1 MADISSHLRATA
13 HGGDAYR
20 GDITQHRLATAVHNA
35 WHGDS
40 LDRRTALADCPP
52 PGAIALRSRYRHVID
67 SVSTGAVLAP
77 VSLEDWNRA
86 LIAETEIDNAVH
98 TGDYAHAALLCGEL
112 AGDSG
117 DEVTLTNA
125 LIGSGDVH
133 RALGQAEE
141 AVDQYEAAL
150 GHSDSCAYRFGR
162 LRALVG
168 LGHLTLTHHSAVR
181 ATELFE
187 EAHTLAEQIG
197 DPLYA
202 ANAVSGLGESA
213 ERRRELNQA
222 AETHERAYALYVE
235 VASVTGQAHA
245 AQRVGVLHHRAGR
258 LQAAGTWLVVAA
270 RAFERF
276 DDPVGTVNVLESM
289 GDLLLDVDDT
299 DEAEARYR
307 EAHALAVAHR
317 LGPATAHAE
326 QNLGRVAQARGD
338 WVEAVARFEQAERA
352 YRAQG
357 DLLGVCNALTRLA
370 DSQERMSDSDGQA
383 AALRGRLSAVFAIEE
398 HRAAHSR
405 ADAQQ
410 EYRERF
416 GKVYAS
422 ALRAAVQAGSP
433 ESFVV
438 VADGL
443 AGRRLAGLATQD
455 VPSTVADRLT
465 LLQHLLVSSDQRWLA
480 QRRPPG
486 SGGLRFPAGMARQ
499 ERLTRLL
506 GSTAIRG
513 AVREPAREAVEDL
526 LAAVY
531 LPPVNEGAALLA
543 GLPAACH
550 TLQLVVDPE
559 DPLLLYRMWRDDGGE
574 VVLDSTELSSES
586 AELLA
591 ILRTDGADHS
601 ALRPSDLAPLSSL
614 FPDGLRRAVVEGSV
628 RQLLLVPA
636 TELWLVPWGAV
647 PVAADR
653 LLSQSCAYIV
663 CPSLVLQRELRR
675 RGPSR
680 PVDRPTQLWR
690 SPLMES
696 LELARLRGDERW
708 TFTVPETGGAI
719 KAALAAAAHTA
730 VVLCH
735 GRPADGPGHYLELD
749 PDTWLLPADI
759 LNGTPPQR
767 LYLFTCW
774 GGGVPGRT
782 TTEPVTI
789 ATLALVRNSVE
800 VLATVGEYGDTAD
813 GDQFAQWVLEL
824 LGTTDVSA
832 AQAVHEASKRILEFP
847 GAWDWPVRD
856 WAVLVPMGTFHSP
869 RQLSV

>member
-20 GDITQHRLATAVHNA
+20 GDITQHRLATAVHDA

-40 LDRRTALADCPP
+40 LEGRTALADCPP

-141 AVDQYEAAL
+141 AVDHYETAL

-187 EAHTLAEQIG
+187 EALTLAEQIG

-222 AETHERAYALYVE
+222 AETHERAYTRYVE

-370 DSQERMSDSDGQA
+370 DSRERMPDRDGQA
-383 AALRGRLSAVFAIEE
+383 AALRDRLSAVFAIEE

-499 ERLTRLL
+499 ERLNLLL
-506 GSTAIRG
+506 GSTAIG
-513 AVREPAREAVEDL
+513 GTFREPAREAVEDL

-543 GLPAACH
+543 SLPAACH
-550 TLQLVVDPE
+550 TLQLVVDPQ
-559 DPLLLYRMWRDDGGE
+559 DPLLLYRMWRDDRGE
-574 VVLDSTELSSES
+574 VLLDSTALES
-586 AELLA
+586 AVTAAETAGDVQLIASVLEFQGRYLDKYDPASAVAVYERSLALNEQAGQTRGAAIAAFFLGCALDARGDHVEALTALHRAHDALLA
-591 ILRTDGADHS
+591 DAEPDVRMAAR
-601 ALRPSDLAPLSSL
+601 ALA
-614 FPDGLRRAVVEGSV
+614 AI
-628 RQLLLVPA
+628 
-636 TELWLVPWGAV
+636 GAV
-647 PVAADR
+647 HDRLGDTAAADR
-653 LLSQSCAYIV
+653 ELREAVAVLRARDALHYAAD
-663 CPSLVLQRELRR
+663 PLVRLADIARRTGADKNVVRGFLTEALAIYDGEGNPAADELRR
-675 RGPSR
+675 RIA
-680 PVDRPTQLWR
+680 
-690 SPLMES
+690 E
-696 LELARLRGDERW
+696 LE
-708 TFTVPETGGAI
+708 
-719 KAALAAAAHTA
+719 
-730 VVLCH
+730 
-735 GRPADGPGHYLELD
+735 ADD
-749 PDTWLLPADI
+749 
-759 LNGTPPQR
+759 
-767 LYLFTCW
+767 
-774 GGGVPGRT
+774 
-782 TTEPVTI
+782 
-789 ATLALVRNSVE
+789 
-800 VLATVGEYGDTAD
+800 
-813 GDQFAQWVLEL
+813 
-824 LGTTDVSA
+824 
-832 AQAVHEASKRILEFP
+832 
-847 GAWDWPVRD
+847 
-856 WAVLVPMGTFHSP
+856 
-869 RQLSV
+869 